1 MQELVE
7 RIGIQQFI
15 QVVVEIWSEMFMM
28 IMIFSLSMKMKF
40 ADKDKVYHFDITYTK
55 DIVIFYNAILLYNFF
70 NILGIIADGSA
81 TKAGSLVA
89 GISDFLY
96 YLSGG
101 FLTFFLIQLI
111 KKHIAV
117 RNGMEGLRKAAVF
130 MQVLH
135 AGLLVLLVIT
145 PFTGLLYSFDEKNFY
160 LRGPCFFIWSAVT
173 IASFLFIIF
182 VYITKRCKTDIFL
195 RRIICVSVI
204 IPLFGV
210 FLNIV
215 TNAWISFNNIAA
227 TIAAFII
234 FMFYEK
240 NRTYAAVQRYREL
253 ERAKTELA
261 EKMLALEQSKNV
273 ILLAQIQPHFINN
286 YLMSLRSRCRD
297 DAELYDYVT
306 NFSRYMRAHF
316 SAPGDSKMIS
326 FEQEMES
333 VEAYLALESENFG
346 DRLNVEYDIEY
357 DSFLVPSFS
366 VQPLV
371 ENAVRHGIATFD
383 GGGTVYIR
391 VHRQDSGTVIDII
404 DVGIGKSNITK
415 RQSERKRIG
424 YDNVRAR
431 LMSASAGHFD
441 IISDEHG
448 TDARIILAE
457 KKTEIG

>member
-1 MQELVE
+1 
-7 RIGIQQFI
+7 
-15 QVVVEIWSEMFMM
+15 
-28 IMIFSLSMKMKF
+28 
-40 ADKDKVYHFDITYTK
+40 
-55 DIVIFYNAILLYNFF
+55 
-70 NILGIIADGSA
+70 
-81 TKAGSLVA
+81 
-89 GISDFLY
+89 
-96 YLSGG
+96 
-101 FLTFFLIQLI
+101 
-111 KKHIAV
+111 
-117 RNGMEGLRKAAVF
+117 
-130 MQVLH
+130 
-135 AGLLVLLVIT
+135 
-145 PFTGLLYSFDEKNFY
+145 
-160 LRGPCFFIWSAVT
+160 
-173 IASFLFIIF
+173 
-182 VYITKRCKTDIFL
+182 
-195 RRIICVSVI
+195 
-204 IPLFGV
+204 
-210 FLNIV
+210 
-215 TNAWISFNNIAA
+215 
-227 TIAAFII
+227 
-234 FMFYEK
+234 MFYEK

-286 YLMSLRSRCRD
+286 YLISLRSRCRD
-297 DAELYDYVT
+297 DADLYDYVT
-306 NFSRYMRAHF
+306 NFSRYMRSHF
-316 SAPGDSKMIS
+316 SALGDSKMIS
-326 FEQEMES
+326 FEREMES

-383 GGGTVYIR
+383 GGGTVCIR